1 MCKGNTL
8 ALTEWK
14 NCVCSAVTLDFDRPF
29 LFPAG
34 EEEDAG
40 DGVVDFQCYKRF
52 RVRFDC
58 GSVDLTGKSSFGEDG
73 NNYAHLGPASQK
85 EQRKTGNRNSTDIQ

>member
-1 MCKGNTL
+1 MCAGSLN
-8 ALTEWK
+8 
-14 NCVCSAVTLDFDRPF
+14 VDQPF
-29 LFPAG
+29 MFPAE

-73 NNYAHLGPASQK
+73 CNYAHLGPASQK
-85 EQRKTGNRNSTDIQ
+85 EQRKTGNRNSTDKQ